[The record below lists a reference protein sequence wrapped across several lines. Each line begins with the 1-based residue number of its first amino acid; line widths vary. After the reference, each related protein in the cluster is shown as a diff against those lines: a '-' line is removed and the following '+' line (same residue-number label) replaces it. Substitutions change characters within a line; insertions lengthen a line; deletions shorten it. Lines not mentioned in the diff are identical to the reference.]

1 MLVFKFMEACFL
13 NRVTF
18 TIFLSMQNLS
28 LLRINQSFCRYLCVS
43 SKNEEFEA
51 IFTKNVA
58 GKTQD
63 IQCGPSMRF
72 QGASNSLIISLS
84 RTSLT
89 VHTVHTVWTVT
100 IAPNRVDNL
109 DGPQGNISIKD
120 SIKNHR
126 RQFQEFHHL
135 FQHQIGILL
144 YFRLSDFFYAL
155 VLLVFLVLLI
165 LQILQNLLILLIL
178 LILLVLM
185 KVGLMEQL
193 VFWVV

>member
-1 MLVFKFMEACFL
+1 
-13 NRVTF
+13 
-18 TIFLSMQNLS
+18 MQNLS
-28 LLRINQSFCRYLCVS
+28 LLRIHQSFCRYLCVS

-63 IQCGPSMRF
+63 IQCRPSMRF
-72 QGASNSLIISLS
+72 YWANNPLI
-84 RTSLT
+84 TSLPKTSQT

-100 IAPNRVDNL
+100 IASNLVDNL
-109 DGPQGNISIKD
+109 DGPHGNISIED

-144 YFRLSDFFYAL
+144 FFRLSNFFYARF
-155 VLLVFLVLLI
+155 LLVFLVLLI
-165 LQILQNLLILLIL
+165 LLILLVLWIL
-178 LILLVLM
+178 LFLFVLLVLM
-185 KVGLMEQL
+185 KVGSMELL